1 MVIEIRLRFNVFF
14 SVTLTEPNLPNT
26 TQTNNV
32 KLQHIFELTCY
43 NIAFSRDC
51 K

>member
-14 SVTLTEPNLPNT
+14 SVTLTEANLPNA

-32 KLQHIFELTCY
+32 KLQHIYELTCY
-43 NIAFSRDC
+43 NIAFTIDC